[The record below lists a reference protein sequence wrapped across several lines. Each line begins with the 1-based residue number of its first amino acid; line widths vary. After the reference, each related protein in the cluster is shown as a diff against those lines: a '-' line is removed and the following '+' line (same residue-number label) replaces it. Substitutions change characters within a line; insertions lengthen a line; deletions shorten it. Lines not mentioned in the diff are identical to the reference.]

1 MIKKRYVVLTI
12 TGILIYGLFMYE
24 PDVNESEVKKY
35 MAIEVTDENVDM
47 QLADAL
53 DIHVD
58 QDKEQPAATVKIAD
72 AIKIRS
78 DETTSAVNILGA
90 GADIENDEDTQD
102 SSITK
107 SEVSIKNDN
116 PLILRAGNTV
126 EKENKVIIDGVGIGE
141 LYELNG
147 HDLEVDGIKNIIN
160 IKGSCDN
167 ITVNGIACIIRVEKA
182 NTVTIAGIGNRVY
195 VDGKL
200 LPEKVT
206 KDGILNFVFHE

>member
-47 QLADAL
+47 QLADGL

>member
-1 MIKKRYVVLTI
+1 MVLTI